1 MMWKDGISDFEIT
14 ENYDRSHGKERDIE
28 SDAFSSDLRVN
39 AKLPMQGGAGSIPGQ
54 GTEVPMLSSIRV

>member
-28 SDAFSSDLRVN
+28 PEVNSQLLHAALSLLETADLTHSSVC
-39 AKLPMQGGAGSIPGQ
+39 GSFNQRRIPF
-54 GTEVPMLSSIRV
+54 P